1 MTELISTDL
10 DADLTATQD
19 DVITT
24 APEAVI
30 DRDDPLFKMAWLVAE
45 AADDRKGGDILLLQV
60 GAVSSIAEYFVIV
73 TGYSRVQVRAITNAV
88 DDKVKEVLGRD
99 PIRSAGTAEG
109 IWSCLDYGDVVVHIQ
124 MPDTREFYGLEAFW
138 GHSPRAVFEPEIP
151 TD

>member
-1 MTELISTDL
+1 MTEPISTDL
-10 DADLTATQD
+10 DATATQD
-19 DVITT
+19 EVIT

-30 DRDDPLFKMAWLVAE
+30 DRDDPLFKMAWLAAE

-60 GAVSSIAEYFVIV
+60 GVVSSIAEYFVIV

-88 DDKVKEVLGRD
+88 DDKIKEVLGRD

-138 GHSPRAVFEPEIP
+138 GHSPRAVFESEIP

>member
-10 DADLTATQD
+10 DATATQD
-19 DVITT
+19 EVTT

-30 DRDDPLFKMAWLVAE
+30 DRDDPLFKMAWLAAE

-60 GAVSSIAEYFVIV
+60 GVVSSIAEYFVIV

-88 DDKVKEVLGRD
+88 DDKIKEVLGQD

-138 GHSPRAVFEPEIP
+138 GHSPRAVFESEIP

>member
-10 DADLTATQD
+10 DATATQD
-19 DVITT
+19 EVTT

-30 DRDDPLFKMAWLVAE
+30 DRDDPLFKMAWLAAE

-60 GAVSSIAEYFVIV
+60 GVVSSIAEYFVLV

-88 DDKVKEVLGRD
+88 DDKIKEVLGRD

>member
-19 DVITT
+19 EVTT

-30 DRDDPLFKMAWLVAE
+30 DRDDPLFKMAWLAAE

-60 GAVSSIAEYFVIV
+60 GVVSSIAEYFVIV

-88 DDKVKEVLGRD
+88 DDKIKEVLGRD

-138 GHSPRAVFEPEIP
+138 GHSPRAVFESEIP

>member
-10 DADLTATQD
+10 DATATQD
-19 DVITT
+19 EVIT

-30 DRDDPLFKMAWLVAE
+30 DRADPLFKMAWLAAE

-60 GAVSSIAEYFVIV
+60 GVVSSIAEYFVIV

-88 DDKVKEVLGRD
+88 DDKIKEVLGRD

-138 GHSPRAVFEPEIP
+138 GHSPRAVFESEIP

>member
-10 DADLTATQD
+10 DATATQD
-19 DVITT
+19 EVIT

-30 DRDDPLFKMAWLVAE
+30 DRDDPLFKMAWLAAE

-60 GAVSSIAEYFVIV
+60 GVVSSIAEYFVIV

-88 DDKVKEVLGRD
+88 DDKIKEVLGQD

-138 GHSPRAVFEPEIP
+138 GHSPRAVFESEIP

>member
-10 DADLTATQD
+10 DATATQD
-19 DVITT
+19 EVIT

-30 DRDDPLFKMAWLVAE
+30 DRDDPLFKMAWLAAE

-60 GAVSSIAEYFVIV
+60 GVVSSIAEYFVIV

-88 DDKVKEVLGRD
+88 DDKIKEVLGRD

-138 GHSPRAVFEPEIP
+138 GHSPRAVFESEIP

>member
-19 DVITT
+19 EITT

-30 DRDDPLFKMAWLVAE
+30 DRDDPLFKMAWLAAE

-88 DDKVKEVLGRD
+88 DDKIKEVLGRD

-138 GHSPRAVFEPEIP
+138 GHSPRAVFESEIP
-151 TD
+151 ED

>member
-10 DADLTATQD
+10 DATATQD
-19 DVITT
+19 EVIT

-30 DRDDPLFKMAWLVAE
+30 DRDDPLFKMAWLAAE

-60 GAVSSIAEYFVIV
+60 GVVSSIAEYFVLV

-88 DDKVKEVLGRD
+88 DDKIKEVLGRD

-138 GHSPRAVFEPEIP
+138 GHSPRAVFESEIP

>member
-19 DVITT
+19 EATI
-24 APEAVI
+24 APESVI
-30 DRDDPLFKMAWLVAE
+30 DRDDPLFKMAWLAGE
-45 AADDRKGGDILLLQV
+45 AADDRKGGDIVLLQV

-88 DDKVKEVLGRD
+88 DDKIKEELGRD

-138 GHSPRAVFEPEIP
+138 GHSPRAVFESEIP

>member
-19 DVITT
+19 EVTT

-30 DRDDPLFKMAWLVAE
+30 DRDDPLFKMAWLAAE

-88 DDKVKEVLGRD
+88 DDKIKEVLGRD

-138 GHSPRAVFEPEIP
+138 GHSPRAVFESEIP
-151 TD
+151 ED

>member
-19 DVITT
+19 EVTT

-30 DRDDPLFKMAWLVAE
+30 DRDDPLFKMAWLAAE

-88 DDKVKEVLGRD
+88 DDEIKEVLGRD

-138 GHSPRAVFEPEIP
+138 GHSPRAVFESEIP

>member
-10 DADLTATQD
+10 DATATQD
-19 DVITT
+19 EITT

-30 DRDDPLFKMAWLVAE
+30 DRDDPLFKMAWLAAE

-60 GAVSSIAEYFVIV
+60 GVVSSIAEYFVIV

-88 DDKVKEVLGRD
+88 DDKIKEVLGRD

-138 GHSPRAVFEPEIP
+138 GHSPRAVFESEIP

>member
-19 DVITT
+19 EVTT

-30 DRDDPLFKMAWLVAE
+30 DRDDPLFKMAWLAAE

-88 DDKVKEVLGRD
+88 DDKIKEVLGRD

-138 GHSPRAVFEPEIP
+138 GHSPRAVFESEIP
-151 TD
+151 TE

>member
-19 DVITT
+19 EVTT

-30 DRDDPLFKMAWLVAE
+30 DRDDPLFKMAWLAAE

-88 DDKVKEVLGRD
+88 DDKIKEVLGRD

-138 GHSPRAVFEPEIP
+138 GHSPRAVFESETP

>member
-19 DVITT
+19 EVIT

-30 DRDDPLFKMAWLVAE
+30 DRDDPLFKMAWLAAE

-60 GAVSSIAEYFVIV
+60 GVVSSIAEYFVIV

-88 DDKVKEVLGRD
+88 DDKIKEVLGRD

-138 GHSPRAVFEPEIP
+138 GHSPRAVFESEIP

>member
-10 DADLTATQD
+10 DATATQD
-19 DVITT
+19 EVTT

-30 DRDDPLFKMAWLVAE
+30 DRDDPLFKMAWLAAE

-60 GAVSSIAEYFVIV
+60 GVVSSIAEYFVLV

-88 DDKVKEVLGRD
+88 DDKIKEVLGRD

-109 IWSCLDYGDVVVHIQ
+109 IWSCLDYGDVEVHIQ

>member
-10 DADLTATQD
+10 DATATQD
-19 DVITT
+19 EVTT

-30 DRDDPLFKMAWLVAE
+30 DRDDPLFKMAWLAAE

-60 GAVSSIAEYFVIV
+60 GVVSSIAEYFVMV

-88 DDKVKEVLGRD
+88 DDKIKEVLGRD

-138 GHSPRAVFEPEIP
+138 GHSPRAVFESEIP

>member
-10 DADLTATQD
+10 DATATQD
-19 DVITT
+19 EVIT

-30 DRDDPLFKMAWLVAE
+30 DRDDPLFKMAWLAAE

-60 GAVSSIAEYFVIV
+60 GVVSSIAEYFVMV

-88 DDKVKEVLGRD
+88 DDKIKEVLGRD

-138 GHSPRAVFEPEIP
+138 GHSPRAVFESEIP

>member
-10 DADLTATQD
+10 DATATQD
-19 DVITT
+19 EVTT

-30 DRDDPLFKMAWLVAE
+30 DRDDPLFKMAWLAAE

-60 GAVSSIAEYFVIV
+60 GVVSSIAEYFVIV

-88 DDKVKEVLGRD
+88 DDKIKEVLGRD

-138 GHSPRAVFEPEIP
+138 GHSPRAVFESEIP